1 MVLMRILGLAAGLV
15 LLLTGCTTSTAPP
28 APTPS
33 GSPSATA
40 DPAETPEPTETPD
53 PMTAGPVRP
62 EGAGLV
68 VGNLDV
74 PWSVVRLDS
83 GSTLISERDR
93 GAVRELTPEGAL
105 RDLAIIPDV
114 APGGEGGLLGLA
126 VRSEGGSGEDESDDE
141 SDADADTWLYAYY
154 TTATDNRIVRFP
166 LLGAPGDYRLGAAE
180 PIVTGLPKASNHNGG
195 RLAFGPDGMLYA
207 TVGDASVP
215 GAAQNLGIL
224 AGKILRMTPDGGVP
238 DDNPWA
244 GSFVYSLG
252 HRNPQGLAWDGEGRL
267 WATEFGQDTWDEL
280 NLIVP
285 GGNYGWPDEE
295 GIVAGSGY
303 RNPIV
308 QWSPDE
314 ASPSGLTYV
323 RDTLFAAGLGGQR
336 LWSIALDRGLVLP
349 WFVGQFGRI
358 RDVVPGPD
366 GTLWML
372 TNNTDGRGTPR
383 EGDDLL
389 LQVSLY
395 ALD

>member
-1 MVLMRILGLAAGLV
+1 MRILGLAAGLV
-15 LLLTGCTTSTAPP
+15 LLLTGCTSTGVPP
-28 APTPS
+28 APTPPL
-33 GSPSATA
+33 SPSPSPTPSASA
-40 DPAETPEPTETPD
+40 DGEQSASPPTE
-53 PMTAGPVRP
+53 GPVRP
-62 EGAGLV
+62 EGAGLI

-74 PWSVVRLDS
+74 PWSVVRLES
-83 GSTLISERDR
+83 GSVLISERDR
-93 GAVRELTPEGAL
+93 GAIRELTPDGAL

-114 APGGEGGLLGLA
+114 VAAGEGGLLGLA
-126 VRSEGGSGEDESDDE
+126 IDPAS
-141 SDADADTWLYAYY
+141 ADADNLQLYAYY
-154 TTATDNRIVRFP
+154 TTATDNRIMRFD
-166 LLGAPGDYRLGAAE
+166 LLGEPGSYRLGEASA
-180 PIVTGLPKASNHNGG
+180 VLTGLPKANNHNGG

-244 GSFVYSLG
+244 GSLVYSLG
-252 HRNPQGLAWDGEGRL
+252 HRNPQGLAWDDEGRL

-303 RNPIV
+303 RNPVV

-314 ASPSGLTYV
+314 ASPSGLTWV
-323 RDTLFAAGLGGQR
+323 HGTLFAAGLGGER
-336 LWSIALDRGLVLP
+336 LWSIKLDQGVVLP
-349 WFVGQFGRI
+349 WFVEQFGRI
-358 RDVVPGPD
+358 RDVIPGPD

-372 TNNTDGRGTPR
+372 TNNTDGRGTVR

-389 LQVSLY
+389 LQVSLIP
-395 ALD
+395 LT